1 MQGIDQIVASRKKT
15 KRLRLVIAAI
25 VVLAVIVAIVVPIG
39 IILSKKKA
47 KAPALVFGS
56 TVIVPLYIYPDA
68 NAWDPL
74 YKA

>member
-25 VVLAVIVAIVVPIG
+25 VVLAVIVAIVVPVG
-39 IILSKKKA
+39 IILSKK

-74 YKA
+74 FKA